1 MKLLA
6 AWASDV
12 GRVRSGNEDSL
23 LIDERLG
30 VFAVADGMG
39 GHRGGEVA
47 SSTAVEA
54 VRAALATGVAIDGA
68 IRAANVAIRERAF
81 GDPEVA
87 GMGTTFTAVVPL
99 EGSAVLVGHVGDS
112 RAYLIHDEM
121 IRRLTRDHSL
131 VEDLV
136 REGQLTE
143 EQAESHPQRSII
155 TRALGIEPDVEVDL
169 YTVAVAAGDR
179 IIICSDGL
187 SDMLSDHEIVTAARG
202 EGRAA
207 ADRLIDAANDA
218 GGTDNITV
226 VVLDVTDVEQG
237 SALADLA
244 PSDTRAGAAAEPT
257 IALDL
262 PPDPQPEVADP
273 GRGERLIRWARV
285 ALVIT
290 PIVLIA
296 AVAYFAVWL
305 YASNRY
311 FVSADEQGG
320 EVVIWKGVEG
330 GIMGF
335 EPTVVERSGLRT
347 GTLTQSE
354 GLRVR
359 NGFCEGSLERARECI
374 DQLRDA
380 RSPSSSTTLPSTTAT
395 TVPTAT
401 TSRSTTSTSPTKT
414 ARSTTSPT
422 PASQLATLGP
432 THTSPA

>member
-23 LIDERLG
+23 LVDERLG

-54 VRAALATGVAIDGA
+54 VRAALATGAAIDGA
-68 IRAANVAIRERAF
+68 IRAANAAIRDRAF
-81 GDPEVA
+81 GDPEVT

-99 EGSAVLVGHVGDS
+99 EGPAVLVGHVGDS
-112 RAYLIHDEM
+112 RAYLIHGGM

-169 YTVAVAAGDR
+169 YTVTVATGDR
-179 IIICSDGL
+179 ILICSDGL
-187 SDMLSDHEIVTAARG
+187 SDMLSDHEIV
-202 EGRAA
+202 AA
-207 ADRLIDAANDA
+207 AQGDGRGAADSLVDAANEA

-226 VVLDVTDVEQG
+226 VVLDVTDVDEG
-237 SALADLA
+237 TALADLA
-244 PSDTRAGAAAEPT
+244 PDDETATADAT
-257 IALDL
+257 IALEL
-262 PPDPQPEVADP
+262 PPDPHDDSTKRSRSEP
-273 GRGERLIRWARV
+273 LIRWARV
-285 ALVIT
+285 ALVVV

-296 AVAYFAVWL
+296 LIAYLAVW
-305 YASNRY
+305 RY
-311 FVSADEQGG
+311 ESTQYYVSTDEAGG
-320 EVVIWKGVEG
+320 EVVIWRGVEG
-330 GIMGF
+330 GIMGLD
-335 EPTVVERSGLRT
+335 PTIVERSGLRT
-347 GTLTQSE
+347 GTLTESD

-359 NGFCEGSLERARECI
+359 NGYCEGSRERARACI

-380 RSPSSSTTLPSTTAT
+380 RSPSTSTTASTTVPTSPTTTAT
-395 TVPTAT
+395 TNASIPTT
-401 TSRSTTSTSPTKT
+401 TTTTRRPPPSTD
-414 ARSTTSPT
+414 A
-422 PASQLATLGP
+422 
-432 THTSPA
+432 